1 MRPPDSRFER
11 PRARRPALEPL
22 EVRDLLSTLT
32 APRAS
37 ARPGHVDLPAAI
49 RTLAHRSA
57 GPSQSLRA
65 ANGAHTDSPNGLI
78 GKGPPGPFLN
88 PRVIEQFASLLYGPS
103 SPSPMTPTTRE
114 IQRQTI
120 TGRWV
125 GEYTVGAPRF
135 SDRAGTIHA
144 WSKTG
149 GSNQF
154 LKGKLDMVLFPPAN
168 PGAVPTPG
176 NPYANQ
182 LTGIVGL
189 FNQNLLQSGG
199 VLVLDLSGTNTPSS
213 NPLALPEHLV
223 WTYDNNTSAGPYA
236 APVLFEQG
244 GGTIDLK
251 WIPDAHPLPGTMGS
265 GKVIATFQGLIN
277 SSQIVSAVSKS
288 IS

>member
-1 MRPPDSRFER
+1 MEQR
-11 PRARRPALEPL
+11 RARRPALEPL
-22 EVRDLLSTLT
+22 EVRDLLSTLS
-32 APRAS
+32 APKAP
-37 ARPGHVDLPAAI
+37 ARPGRVDLPAAI

-57 GPSQSLRA
+57 VESQLPGA
-65 ANGAHTDSPNGLI
+65 ANGAHIDSPNGLV

-88 PRVIEQFASLLYGPS
+88 PRVIEQFASLLYGPA
-103 SPSPMTPTTRE
+103 SPTPMTPTASE
-114 IQRQTI
+114 IKRQTF

-125 GEYTVGAPRF
+125 GEYTVGPPRF
-135 SDRAGTIHA
+135 SDRAGTIHV

-154 LKGKLDMVLFPPAN
+154 LKGKLDMALFPPAN
-168 PGAVPTPG
+168 PGATPDPG

-182 LTGIVGL
+182 LTGVVGL

-199 VLVLDLSGTNTPSS
+199 VLVLDINGTNTPSA

-236 APVLFEQG
+236 APVLFVQG
-244 GGTIDLK
+244 GGTLDLK

-277 SSQIVSAVSKS
+277 TSQIVSAVSKS